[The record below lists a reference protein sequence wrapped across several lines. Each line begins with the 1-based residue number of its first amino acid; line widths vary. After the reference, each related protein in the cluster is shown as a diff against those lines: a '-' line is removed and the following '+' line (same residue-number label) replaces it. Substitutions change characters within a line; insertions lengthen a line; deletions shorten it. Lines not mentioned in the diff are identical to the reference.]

1 MRLFDNY
8 QAIRLVR
15 KESSLL
21 TRAWVVVLMIGLV
34 VGLLGVVSVYWSSV
48 ASMDAHA
55 INHAGSV
62 RMATFRINYELAA
75 AKPDFDRQALAND
88 MNERLHELRRYQSQ
102 SGNEHKTL
110 DDALATIE
118 RLWQNE
124 LFPALM
130 AGNNDKFYAVS
141 VTYLSAVND
150 FVLSVQK
157 RSEIRSRNQQY
168 LHIIT
173 LLSIIITMLLGM
185 RELSNNAL
193 KPLQGLTALAKAY
206 KQEQPNLPMPAQGYK
221 ELNELSDAMMTMLIT
236 INNHQDTLKTQIT
249 QKTKHLLNANKALY
263 VLYNF
268 AKTIATENLTS
279 TQLQA
284 LVSEFCTLMPDSEF
298 SLCLHNENYENNVI
312 LALSPQKTPQFCTR
326 DDCDECELKTHTA
339 TRVIPIQSGN
349 TTWGELLVK
358 SHNNRHTPKIPLVN
372 LDNNEFLPKEDL
384 LMTMANLVA
393 LALKSSEQKKH
404 EQELILSEERN
415 TLARELHDS
424 IAQALSYLKIQVAL
438 SKNLNGEDGKL
449 LAINDKSVLDIEQLR
464 HNHACKQDILSKL
477 DIGLQEAYSQLRE
490 LLTTFRLRIDGGD
503 FNELMRHAVDEF
515 AQKGGFVVNFDNQ
528 ILTLNLSASEQID
541 LLQIA
546 REALSNVQKHA
557 KASLASVVLYQDDAS
572 QEVVLIVKDNGVGL
586 SAGDTNKQGHYGLS
600 TMTERA
606 NNLGGTICTTSLRE
620 GGVEVMVRFLPQFF
634 LKKTRLARP
643 KPVLF
648 SEQEIFE

>member
-62 RMATFRINYELAA
+62 RMATFRINYELAT
-75 AKPDFDRQALAND
+75 AKPDFDRQALADD

-284 LVSEFCTLMPDSEF
+284 LVGEFCTLMPDSEF

-312 LALSPQKTPQFCTR
+312 LALSPQKTPQFCAR

-349 TTWGELLVK
+349 TTWGELLIK
-358 SHNNRHTPKIPLVN
+358 SRNNRHTPKIPLVN
-372 LDNNEFLPKEDL
+372 LDDNEFLPKEDL

-393 LALKSSEQKKH
+393 LALRSNEQKKH

-424 IAQALSYLKIQVAL
+424 IAQALSYLKIQVTL
-438 SKNLNGEDGKL
+438 SKNLSNDTGEL
-449 LAINDKSVLDIEQLR
+449 LAGDQSALDVKQLK
-464 HNHACKQDILSKL
+464 HNHACEQDILSRL

-503 FNELMRHAVDEF
+503 FNELMRHAADEF
-515 AQKGGFVVNFDNQ
+515 AQKGGFGVAFDNQ

-572 QEVVLIVKDNGVGL
+572 QEVILIVKDNGVGL
-586 SAGDTNKQGHYGLS
+586 SAGDTHKQGHYGLS

-606 NNLGGTICTTSLRE
+606 NNLGGTIRTTSLRE

-634 LKKTRLARP
+634 LKKARLARP

-648 SEQEIFE
+648 AEQEIFE